1 MDVMGDDLAA
11 GMTMPAL
18 LTIAHLT
25 LYDARRRKMLSA
37 AAVCG
42 GLFLAVFWTVAFLV
56 ARDMEAN
63 PPTFIQRQINL
74 MILSLFGLYAANSL
88 SILLASLLPVDALS
102 GEIDSGVMQTLA
114 SKPVRRSDIVLGKW
128 LGFGAVT
135 ATYFLVLAAGVLA
148 ATRWLAGYQQ
158 LNVGI
163 AIPLMLLEL
172 AVMHTVSIAG
182 GTRLGTVT
190 NGIMTLGVYGAS
202 FIGGWVEQGGTLGGI
217 QSARVLGV
225 TISLFSPADSMW
237 RLAAYYM
244 QPDILRSLGA
254 VGPFA
259 SASVPSA
266 LMVWWAAG
274 FTAALLLAALASF
287 RKRQL

>member
-1 MDVMGDDLAA
+1 
-11 GMTMPAL
+11 MTMPAL

-63 PPTFIQRQINL
+63 PPTLVQRQISL

-135 ATYFLVLAAGVLA
+135 ATYFLVLAAGVLT

-190 NGIMTLGVYGAS
+190 NGIMTLGVYGAA
-202 FIGGWVEQGGTLGGI
+202 FIGGWVEQLGTLGGI

-274 FTAALLLAALASF
+274 FTAAMLLAALASF

>member
-1 MDVMGDDLAA
+1 
-11 GMTMPAL
+11 MTMPAL

-63 PPTFIQRQINL
+63 PPTFLQRQINL
-74 MILSLFGLYAANSL
+74 VILSLFGLYAANFL
-88 SILLASLLPVDALS
+88 SVLLASLLPVDALS

-135 ATYFLVLAAGVLA
+135 ATYFLVLAAGVLT

-190 NGIMTLGVYGAS
+190 NGIMTLGFYGAA
-202 FIGGWVEQGGTLGGI
+202 FVGGWVEQLGTLGGI

-254 VGPFA
+254 AGPFA

-274 FTAALLLAALASF
+274 FTAAMLLAALASF